1 MDDIVK
7 ILKEIGLP
15 YAYHHFEKGKSP
27 KPPFMLYLYPKS
39 RNFSADGGVYHK
51 KNEVDL
57 ELYTDTKNILL
68 EDRVEEVLDRHKIF
82 YQKSEV
88 YIEKEK
94 LYEVLYT
101 FMT

>member
-1 MDDIVK
+1 MDK
-7 ILKEIGLP
+7 ITELLKEIGLP
-15 YAYHHFEKGKSP
+15 YAYHHFEEGKSP
-27 KPPFMLYLYPKS
+27 DPPFMLYLYPKS

-51 KNEVDL
+51 KSEVDL

-68 EDRVEEVLDRHKIF
+68 EYQVEEVLDRHKIF